1 MIFKRGLSVME
12 GENMTKKERTQYENC
27 ITVLLRELS
36 DTSLKS
42 LLNYINYLIMGDL
55 KNAARKDTTK
65 NG

>member
-1 MIFKRGLSVME
+1 
-12 GENMTKKERTQYENC
+12 MTKKERMQYENC

-42 LLNYINYLIMGDL
+42 LLNYINYLIMGNL

>member
-1 MIFKRGLSVME
+1 
-12 GENMTKKERTQYENC
+12 MTKKERMQYENC
-27 ITVLLRELS
+27 ITVHLRELS

-42 LLNYINYLIMGDL
+42 LLNYINYLIMGNL